1 MLDDHVDTLIQQWAT
16 ELPRMD
22 TNALA
27 AVVRIQ
33 RLAKLLQRRT
43 TQALAKHG
51 LKPWEYDVLSVLRRQ
66 GAPFQMAAT
75 DIAHSAL
82 LSTGAMT
89 NRIDRLESRGLV
101 RRRAS
106 KMDGRSVIVQ
116 LSLKGKKEID
126 AALNTRLEDVNLA
139 LEGLPGTSRKELN
152 QSLRQVL
159 AILENN

>member
-1 MLDDHVDTLIQQWAT
+1 MLDDHVDTLIQQWAK

-43 TQALAKHG
+43 TRALAKHG

-66 GAPFQMAAT
+66 GTPFQMAAT
-75 DIAHSAL
+75 DIAHAAL

-89 NRIDRLESRGLV
+89 TRIDGLESRGLV
-101 RRRAS
+101 KRRAS
-106 KMDGRSVIVQ
+106 KKDGRSVIVQ
-116 LSLKGKKEID
+116 LSPKGKKEID
-126 AALNTRLEDVNLA
+126 AALTTRLEDVNLV
-139 LEGLPGTSRKELN
+139 LEGLPGTSRKTLN
-152 QSLRQVL
+152 QALRQVL
-159 AILENN
+159 AILEKD